1 MTNVFALAIQMDR
14 DAKFKRFLNHLAAR
28 WADEGDFEDL
38 NDYIEVV
45 RNSRPEVVKVLEE
58 PFRVVF
64 EAEGGFIEATPRGDD
79 VEFALYVEAEYL
91 ENEVEVIGVEE

>member
-14 DAKFKRFLNHLAAR
+14 DAEFKRFLNHLAAR

-38 NDYIEVV
+38 NDYVEVV

-91 ENEVEVIGVEE
+91 EDGMEVIEDEE

>member
-1 MTNVFALAIQMDR
+1 MNVFQLAIQMDGDTR
-14 DAKFKRFLNHLAAR
+14 FKGFLNYLAAR
-28 WADEGDFEDL
+28 WADEGDFEDI
-38 NDYIEVV
+38 NDYLTAV
-45 RNSRPEVVKVLEE
+45 RNSHPEAVKVLEE

-91 ENEVEVIGVEE
+91 EDEAEVMDDE